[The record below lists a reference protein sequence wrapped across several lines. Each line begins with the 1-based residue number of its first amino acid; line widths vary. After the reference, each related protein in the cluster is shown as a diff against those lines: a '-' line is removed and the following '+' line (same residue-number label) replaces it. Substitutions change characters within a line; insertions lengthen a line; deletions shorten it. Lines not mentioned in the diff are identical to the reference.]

1 MAPNNCL
8 QVPQKTKMM
17 KIGLTLRNLS
27 NRIVS
32 AFSKRQWRRKWGSY
46 VIQKLSDWE
55 FSQIMKS
62 MSSFNIK
69 ILISCECWI
78 LRRKTVKLE
87 RENKS
92 LCWAYQ
98 QNIRNCAESF
108 LCLVLCQ
115 SSRKHCMMIQL
126 KVAAPPP
133 ASPTPWV
140 QSRDPHSGWG
150 ISDSWKSTMK
160 CINFL
165 IRNYSESK
173 L

>member
-1 MAPNNCL
+1 
-8 QVPQKTKMM
+8 MM

-133 ASPTPWV
+133 SKPDALSSITGPTQWVRHKWLLKEHHEMHKLFNQKLQWVKVIVNKRSPWL
-140 QSRDPHSGWG
+140 DKYW
-150 ISDSWKSTMK
+150 
-160 CINFL
+160 
-165 IRNYSESK
+165 
-173 L
+173 